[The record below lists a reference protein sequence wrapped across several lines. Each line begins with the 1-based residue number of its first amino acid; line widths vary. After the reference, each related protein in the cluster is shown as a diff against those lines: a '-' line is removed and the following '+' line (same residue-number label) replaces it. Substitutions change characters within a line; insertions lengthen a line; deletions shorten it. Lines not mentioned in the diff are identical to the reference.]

1 MEELAMPS
9 IVERYAQKFRTSGEM
24 YKRGAEVVAGG
35 GHQSRTVLPHPVYVD
50 EARGALKWDVDGN
63 ELVDHMIG
71 YGALLLGHGHPAVTD
86 AVTARIA
93 KGTHMGTIS
102 PLEIRWAELV
112 TNLIPS
118 ADLVRFTGSGTEST
132 LLAMRLARGF
142 TGKTKVVKFREH
154 FHGWH
159 DYASPQSGINT
170 QVGIPGETM
179 STVIVVEPDLAEVEK
194 LFDRDD
200 DIAAIILEPTGGHWG
215 QFPLP
220 NPGFLHE
227 LRALATRSGV
237 VMIMDEVIC
246 GFRMSK
252 GGAQQRFDVKPDLT
266 TMAKIVAGGLPGG
279 AVGGK
284 AEIMGLLGSSD
295 PSMRLAH
302 PGTFN
307 ANPVSAAAGIAMLE
321 TIQSEPVIEKADAAA
336 TRLKAGLRDALTKM
350 EVTGHVHGIASI
362 VHVAL
367 GVECTCPGD
376 ICTQPH
382 SALAEATSAP
392 RSEMLKLAML
402 NEGVDMM
409 GGIGFLTSA
418 AHRDKDIDRTIE
430 AFEKSVSALREER
443 FI

>member
-1 MEELAMPS
+1 MPS
-9 IVERYAQKFRTSGEM
+9 IVERYTQKFRTSGEM

-50 EARGALKWDVDGN
+50 EAKGALKWDVDGN

-102 PLEIRWAELV
+102 SLEIRWAELV

-194 LFDRDD
+194 LFDLDD
-200 DIAAIILEPTGGHWG
+200 DIAAVILEPTGGHWG

-227 LRALATRSGV
+227 LRALATKFGV

-246 GFRMSK
+246 GFRMSR

-284 AEIMGLLGSSD
+284 ADIMGLLGSSD

-307 ANPVSAAAGIAMLE
+307 ANPVSATAGIAMLE

-336 TRLKAGLRDALTKM
+336 TRLKAGLQDALTKM
-350 EVTGHVHGIASI
+350 RRS
-362 VHVAL
+362 
-367 GVECTCPGD
+367 
-376 ICTQPH
+376 
-382 SALAEATSAP
+382 P
-392 RSEMLKLAML
+392 RC
-402 NEGVDMM
+402 VYQD
-409 GGIGFLTSA
+409 
-418 AHRDKDIDRTIE
+418 
-430 AFEKSVSALREER
+430 AFAW
-443 FI
+443 

>member
-1 MEELAMPS
+1 MPS

-24 YKRGAEVVAGG
+24 YSRGGDVIAGG
-35 GHQSRTVLPHPVYVD
+35 GHQSRIVHPHPVYVD
-50 EARGALKWDVDGN
+50 EAKGALKWDVDGN
-63 ELVDHMIG
+63 ELVDFMIG
-71 YGALLLGHGHPAVTD
+71 YGALILGHGHPAITD
-86 AVTARIA
+86 AVTERIG

-102 PLEIRWAELV
+102 SLELRWAELV
-112 TNLIPS
+112 TEMIPS

-132 LLAMRLARGF
+132 LLAMRLARTF

-170 QVGIPGETM
+170 QVGIPEETM
-179 STVIVVEPDLAEVEK
+179 STVVVVEPDLAAVEK
-194 LFDRDD
+194 LFDEDD
-200 DIAAIILEPTGGHWG
+200 NLAAVILEPTGGHWG

-227 LRALATRSGV
+227 LRALATKYGV
-237 VMIMDEVIC
+237 LMIMDEVIC
-246 GFRMSK
+246 GFRMSS
-252 GGAQQRFDVKPDLT
+252 GGAQQRFDVTPDIT

-284 AEIMGLLGSSD
+284 AEVMDLLGSSD

-307 ANPVSAAAGIAMLE
+307 ANPVSATAGIAMLE
-321 TIQSEPVIEKADAAA
+321 TIANEPVNERADAAA
-336 TRLKAGLRDALTKM
+336 TRLKIGLRDALTKM

-367 GVECTCPGD
+367 GVECTCPGE

-409 GGIGFLTSA
+409 GGIGFMTSA
-418 AHRDKDIDRTIE
+418 AHRDEDIDRTVE
-430 AFEKSVSALREER
+430 AFEKSIAAMREER

>member
-1 MEELAMPS
+1 MPG
-9 IVERYAQKFRTSGEM
+9 IVERYAQKFRTSGEL
-24 YKRGAEVVAGG
+24 YARGGSVVAGG
-35 GHQSRTVLPHPVYVD
+35 GHQSRIVHPHPIYVD

-63 ELVDHMIG
+63 ELVDYMIG
-71 YGALLLGHGHPAVTD
+71 YGALLLGHGHPTVTEAV
-86 AVTARIA
+86 VERIG

-102 PLEIRWAELV
+102 SLELRWAELV
-112 TNLIPS
+112 TQMIPS
-118 ADLVRFTGSGTEST
+118 ADLVRFTSSGTEST
-132 LLAMRLARGF
+132 LLAMRLARAF

-170 QVGIPGETM
+170 QVGIPEATL
-179 STVIVVEPDLAEVEK
+179 STVIVAEPIISEIQR
-194 LFDRDD
+194 LFENDD
-200 DIAAIILEPTGGHWG
+200 DIAAVILEPTGGHWG

-220 NPGFLHE
+220 NTGFLHQLRE
-227 LRALATRSGV
+227 LTTRHGV

-246 GFRMSK
+246 GFRMSR
-252 GGAQQRFDVKPDLT
+252 GGAQQRFEVMPDIT

-279 AVGGK
+279 AVGGR
-284 AEIMGLLGSSD
+284 ADIMDTLGSSD
-295 PSMRLAH
+295 PSVRLAH

-307 ANPVSAAAGIAMLE
+307 ANPVSASAGIAMLE
-321 TIQSEPVIEKADAAA
+321 TIAAEPVNEKADAAA
-336 TRLKAGLRDALTKM
+336 TRLKQGLRDALTKM

-367 GVECTCPGD
+367 GVECDCSGD

-409 GGIGFLTSA
+409 GGIGFMTSA
-418 AHRDKDIDRTIE
+418 AHRDEDIDRTVE
-430 AFEKSVSALREER
+430 AFEKSIASLRDER
-443 FI
+443 VI